1 MKFSRAECA
10 ALALTA
16 GVLGHGLV
24 RSLPVPVGEAGYA
37 VAVQRRDA
45 APAPSEPRFYVP
57 DGPVD
62 LNTADLSELLTLPGL
77 GVTKAQAILDD
88 RARNGPFAQS
98 QDVIRVSGIGQA
110 TYEKMAPYITVS
122 PP

>member
-10 ALALTA
+10 ALALAA
-16 GVLGHGLV
+16 GVLAYGLV
-24 RSLPVPVGEAGYA
+24 RSLPAPVGELGYA
-37 VAVQRRDA
+37 VAVQKDA
-45 APAPSEPRFYVP
+45 APTPSERRVYVP

-62 LNTADLSELLTLPGL
+62 LNTAGLFDLLTLPGL

-88 RARNGPFAQS
+88 RAENGPFAQAE
-98 QDVIRVSGIGQA
+98 DVIRVSGIGQA

>member
-10 ALALTA
+10 ALALA
-16 GVLGHGLV
+16 VGVLAYGLV
-24 RSLPVPVGEAGYA
+24 RSLPAPVGELGYA
-37 VAVQRRDA
+37 VSVQRDA
-45 APAPSEPRFYVP
+45 APTPSERRFYVP

-62 LNTADLSELLTLPGL
+62 LNTADLSDLLTLPGL

-88 RARNGPFAQS
+88 RAQHGPFTQT
-98 QDVIRVSGIGQA
+98 QDVIRVSGIGRA

-122 PP
+122 LP

>member
-1 MKFSRAECA
+1 MKFSRAEWA
-10 ALALTA
+10 ALALAA
-16 GVLGHGLV
+16 GVLVYGLV
-24 RSLPVPVGEAGYA
+24 RSLPAPVGELGYA
-37 VAVQRRDA
+37 VSVQRDDA
-45 APAPSEPRFYVP
+45 VPSSSQRFYVP

-62 LNTADLSELLTLPGL
+62 LNTAGLAELLTLPGL

-88 RARNGPFAQS
+88 RAENGPFAQAE
-98 QDVIRVSGIGQA
+98 DVIRVSGIGQA

>member
-10 ALALTA
+10 ALALTV
-16 GVLGHGLV
+16 GVLGYGLI
-24 RSLPVPVGEAGYA
+24 RSLPAPMDEAGYA
-37 VAVQRRDA
+37 VAVQRDDD
-45 APAPSEPRFYVP
+45 APAQPEQRFYVP

-62 LNTADLSELLTLPGL
+62 LNTAGLSELLTLPGL

-88 RARNGPFAQS
+88 RACNGPFAQP
-98 QDVIRVSGIGQA
+98 QDVIRVSGIGRA

-122 PP
+122 TP

>member
-10 ALALTA
+10 ALALAA
-16 GVLGHGLV
+16 GVLGYGLV
-24 RSLPVPVGEAGYA
+24 RSLPAPVGEAGCA
-37 VAVQRRDA
+37 VTVQRSGA
-45 APAPSEPRFYVP
+45 APAPSERRFYVP

-62 LNTADLSELLTLPGL
+62 LNTAGLSELLTLPGL
-77 GVTKAQAILDD
+77 GGTKAPAHQDD
-88 RARNGPFAQS
+88 PARHGPLAQS

>member
-10 ALALTA
+10 ALALAA
-16 GVLGHGLV
+16 GVLAYGLV
-24 RSLPVPVGEAGYA
+24 RSLPAPAGELGYA
-37 VAVQRRDA
+37 VSVQRDT
-45 APAPSEPRFYVP
+45 APTPSQRRFYVP

-88 RARNGPFAQS
+88 RAENGPFAQS
-98 QDVIRVSGIGQA
+98 EDVIRVSGIGQA
-110 TYEKMAPYITVS
+110 TYEKMAPYVTVS
-122 PP
+122 TP

>member
-16 GVLGHGLV
+16 GVLAYGLV
-24 RSLPVPVGEAGYA
+24 RSLPAPVGEAGYA
-37 VAVQRRDA
+37 VSVQKDA
-45 APAPSEPRFYVP
+45 APAPSERRFYVP

-62 LNTADLSELLTLPGL
+62 LNTAGLSDLLTLPGL

-88 RARNGPFAQS
+88 RARNGPFPQP

-110 TYEKMAPYITVS
+110 TYEKMAPYVTVS
-122 PP
+122 TP

>member
-1 MKFSRAECA
+1 MKFSRAEWT

-16 GVLGHGLV
+16 GVLGYCLI
-24 RSLPVPVGEAGYA
+24 RSLPAPAGEAGYA
-37 VAVQRRDA
+37 VSVQRPDA
-45 APAPSEPRFYVP
+45 APAPSGQRFFVP

-62 LNTADLSELLTLPGL
+62 LNTAGLSELLTLPGL

-88 RARNGPFAQS
+88 RAENGPFAQP

-122 PP
+122 TP

>member
-10 ALALTA
+10 ALALAA
-16 GVLGHGLV
+16 GVLGYGLV
-24 RSLPVPVGEAGYA
+24 RSLPAPVGDLGYA
-37 VAVQRRDA
+37 VAVQKDA
-45 APAPSEPRFYVP
+45 APTPSERRFYVP

-62 LNTADLSELLTLPGL
+62 LNTAGLSDLLTLPGL

>member
-1 MKFSRAECA
+1 MKFSRAEWA

-16 GVLGHGLV
+16 GVLGYGLV
-24 RSLPVPVGEAGYA
+24 RSLPSPAGEAGYA
-37 VAVQRRDA
+37 VTVQRDDA
-45 APAPSEPRFYVP
+45 APTPSERRFYVP

-62 LNTADLSELLTLPGL
+62 LNTAGLSELLTLPGL

-88 RARNGPFAQS
+88 RARNGPFTQPE
-98 QDVIRVSGIGQA
+98 DVIRVSGIGQA

>member
-1 MKFSRAECA
+1 MKFSRAECV

-16 GVLGHGLV
+16 GVLAYCLV
-24 RSLPVPVGEAGYA
+24 RSLPAPAGELGYA
-37 VAVQRRDA
+37 VSVQHENA
-45 APAPSEPRFYVP
+45 APAPSERRFYVP

-62 LNTADLSELLTLPGL
+62 LNTAGLSELLTLPGL

-88 RARNGPFAQS
+88 RAQNGPFAQPE
-98 QDVIRVSGIGQA
+98 DVIRVSGIGQA

-122 PP
+122 TP

>member
-1 MKFSRAECA
+1 MKFSRAEWA

-16 GVLGHGLV
+16 GVLAYCLV
-24 RSLPVPVGEAGYA
+24 RSLPAPAGEAGYA
-37 VAVQRRDA
+37 VTVQRDGA
-45 APAPSEPRFYVP
+45 SPAPSEPRFFVP

-62 LNTADLSELLTLPGL
+62 LNTAGLSELLTLPGL

-88 RARNGPFAQS
+88 RAENGPFAQAE
-98 QDVIRVSGIGQA
+98 DVTRVSGIGRV

>member
-1 MKFSRAECA
+1 MKFSRAEWA

-16 GVLGHGLV
+16 GVLVYGLV
-24 RSLPVPVGEAGYA
+24 RSLPAPVGETGYA
-37 VAVQRRDA
+37 VSSQRDDA
-45 APAPSEPRFYVP
+45 APAQSERRFYVP

-62 LNTADLSELLTLPGL
+62 LNTADLSDLLTLPGL

-88 RARNGPFAQS
+88 RAQNGPFAQTE
-98 QDVIRVSGIGQA
+98 DVIRVSGIGQA